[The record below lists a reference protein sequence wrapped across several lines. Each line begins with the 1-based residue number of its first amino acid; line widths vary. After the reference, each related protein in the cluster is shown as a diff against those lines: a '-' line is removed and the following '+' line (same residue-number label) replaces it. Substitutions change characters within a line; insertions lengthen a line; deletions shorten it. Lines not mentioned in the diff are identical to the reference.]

1 MATSKARATRV
12 LLSWPQR
19 QPFQVAA
26 FAFALL
32 VCGFLSTPAPAT
44 IIFSEN
50 FESYADGSNLSEQG
64 GWTGDEIRI
73 GTGAG
78 LGTRVSDGR
87 NDPGTSILAFA
98 RHALGTLSSIER
110 YTLEFQ
116 AYPYSTA
123 PESHNAGVFFSD
135 SSSTLLAGWFWDTTV
150 SGDWDFDVRNLTG
163 NSGDLEGH
171 AGNFDTAVSL
181 QVILDPVAGEAYGR
195 ADLGSGFFETTHY
208 TITGAQ
214 FATVDSV
221 LIFQDYRSPTVYLGA
236 EFDNIT
242 VDAVVIAEP
251 SAIALILIPLF
262 YLLRHNAV
270 RS

>member
-1 MATSKARATRV
+1 MASSRARATRIV
-12 LLSWPQR
+12 FWLPQR
-19 QPFQVAA
+19 QSCQVAA
-26 FAFALL
+26 FAFA
-32 VCGFLSTPAPAT
+32 VGICGFLSTPAQAT
-44 IIFSEN
+44 IIFSED
-50 FESYADGSNLSEQG
+50 FDSLADGNLSGQG
-64 GWTGDEIRI
+64 GWTGDDMRIR
-73 GTGAG
+73 TGAG
-78 LGTRVSDGR
+78 LGTKVVDGR
-87 NDPGTSILAFA
+87 IDPGTGIFA
-98 RHALGTLSSIER
+98 RSRHALGTLGSTER
-110 YTLEFQ
+110 YTLDFN
-116 AYPYSTA
+116 AYPHSSA

-135 SSSTLLAGWFWDTTV
+135 SSSTLLAGWFWDTTF

-171 AGNFDTAVSL
+171 AGSFDTAVSL

-236 EFDNIT
+236 EFDNFT

-251 SAIALILIPLF
+251 SAIALMLIPLF